1 MSRARE
7 QLGESLGA
15 FQENFS
21 NPQLRRL
28 QLAGICSVMGL
39 WAYAVALA
47 VYAYEVGG
55 AKAVGIVS
63 LVRALPAA
71 ASAPFTS
78 TLADRLPRVPFLV
91 ATNLGRAAAIGG
103 AGAVA
108 LAGGADWLV
117 YTLAALAAILGTAF
131 LPAESALLPELA
143 RTPEELTAA
152 NVVRSTIES
161 VATFAGPAI
170 GGALLAFW
178 SPGTVMLA
186 TAGAFLV
193 GAGLVAL
200 IRPVKARV
208 DKPGEAAQ
216 PRGGFLREAAGGFR
230 AIGLDRRLRVV
241 VGLYAAQA
249 LLAGAL
255 GVLVVV
261 TALELLHRSDS
272 AVGLLNAAMGIG
284 GIAGSL
290 AAFALI
296 GRKRLASDFGLGI
309 VLWGAPLAA
318 IGIWPHLWVALVA
331 LAVLGL
337 GNTLVDVAGLTLLQ
351 RTAPAEVIG
360 RVFGVLE
367 MILVAAIGL
376 GAVLTPALIDLVGTR
391 WSLVVTGAVLPA
403 LAAVA
408 WRQLVAIDAAA
419 EAPAELDLL
428 AQIPIFSPLP
438 APALERL
445 ASQLRPLSVA
455 AGAIVVRQGDHGD
468 RFYLVESGRLRVSVD
483 GSAGRELGPGDSFGE
498 IALLRDVPRT
508 ATVAAETDARLQAL
522 EREDFLDAVTG
533 HPPSARAADAVVGAR
548 LGLATSD

>member
-1 MSRARE
+1 
-7 QLGESLGA
+7 
-15 FQENFS
+15 
-21 NPQLRRL
+21 
-28 QLAGICSVMGL
+28 
-39 WAYAVALA
+39 
-47 VYAYEVGG
+47 
-55 AKAVGIVS
+55 
-63 LVRALPAA
+63 
-71 ASAPFTS
+71 
-78 TLADRLPRVPFLV
+78 
-91 ATNLGRAAAIGG
+91 
-103 AGAVA
+103 
-108 LAGGADWLV
+108 
-117 YTLAALAAILGTAF
+117 
-131 LPAESALLPELA
+131 
-143 RTPEELTAA
+143 
-152 NVVRSTIES
+152 
-161 VATFAGPAI
+161 
-170 GGALLAFW
+170 
-178 SPGTVMLA
+178 
-186 TAGAFLV
+186 
-193 GAGLVAL
+193 
-200 IRPVKARV
+200 
-208 DKPGEAAQ
+208 
-216 PRGGFLREAAGGFR
+216 
-230 AIGLDRRLRVV
+230 
-241 VGLYAAQA
+241 
-249 LLAGAL
+249 
-255 GVLVVV
+255 
-261 TALELLHRSDS
+261 
-272 AVGLLNAAMGIG
+272 
-284 GIAGSL
+284 
-290 AAFALI
+290 
-296 GRKRLASDFGLGI
+296 
-309 VLWGAPLAA
+309 
-318 IGIWPHLWVALVA
+318 
-331 LAVLGL
+331 
-337 GNTLVDVAGLTLLQ
+337 VAGLTLLQ